1 MLGALNQTGVLEPFQ
16 GAIAGVEGALD
27 AVAGKGKTLSL
38 IHI

>member
-27 AVAGKGKTLSL
+27 LSL